1 MAAATVAGQRRQDT
15 ISGYLFVAPALIIL
29 ILFLVIPILFTV
41 WMSLRD
47 WSGLTPPTESA
58 FVGLRNYTRVLV
70 ESTTRQRDFF
80 VALRNTT
87 YYALGVV
94 PAQTFLALVLAT
106 IANQAFLKFK
116 AFFRTAFYFPSI
128 TSSVAISLIFLWIY
142 QSGGLLNQFLK
153 GILPGYTPI
162 IWMNDPSGLIHNF
175 LRLFGLTIRTI
186 PTWMTQPDWLG
197 LSPWEWISGPSV
209 TMAAI
214 MLLNIWTTAG
224 TFMLIFLAGL
234 QDIPRPL
241 YEAAGVDGATGW
253 DTFWKITVPML
264 RPTIFFVVT
273 LGLIGTYQVFD
284 QVYMMTAGAPAGTT
298 TSLAYL
304 VYRAGFNDSQMG
316 FASTFSILLF
326 VIIFLMTLLQRRF
339 IREGAVG

>member
-1 MAAATVAGQRRQDT
+1 MAATGIAGQRRQDT
-15 ISGYLFVAPALIIL
+15 IAGLGFVTPALIIL
-29 ILFLVIPILFTV
+29 ILFLVIPILFTA

-47 WSGLTPPTESA
+47 WSGLTPPLQSNL
-58 FVGLRNYTRVLV
+58 VGLQNYANVLTQP
-70 ESTTRQRDFF
+70 TTRQKDFF
-80 VALRNTT
+80 NALKNTT

-94 PAQTFLALVLAT
+94 PLQTFLALILAT

-142 QSGGLLNQFLK
+142 QTGGLLNQFLLAV
-153 GILPGYTPI
+153 IPQYQPI
-162 IWMNDPSGLIHNF
+162 VWMNDSSGLIHNF
-175 LRLFGLTIRTI
+175 LRLFGITIRTLPPWFATPSI
-186 PTWMTQPDWLG
+186 LS
-197 LSPWEWISGPSV
+197 LSPWDWLSGPSV
-209 TMAAI
+209 TMFAI
-214 MLLNIWTTAG
+214 MMLNIWTTAG

-241 YEAAGVDGATGW
+241 YEAASVDGATGW
-253 DTFWKITVPML
+253 DTFWRITVPML

-316 FASTFSILLF
+316 LASAYSIMLF
-326 VIIFLMTLLQRRF
+326 VIIFLMTTLQRRF